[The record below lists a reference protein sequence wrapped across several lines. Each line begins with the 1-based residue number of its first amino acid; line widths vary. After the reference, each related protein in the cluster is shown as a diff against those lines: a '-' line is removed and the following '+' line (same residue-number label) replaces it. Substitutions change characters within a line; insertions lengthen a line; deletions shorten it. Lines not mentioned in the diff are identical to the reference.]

1 MASLR
6 TTIDIPDATY
16 RRLKAAA
23 ALRGLSVREI
33 VLRLVEREVK
43 QARPRKTRLK
53 LPFIESDRPG
63 SLKLTNAQIN
73 EILFP

>member
-1 MASLR
+1 MR

-23 ALRGLSVREI
+23 LRGLSIREV
-33 VLRLVEREVK
+33 VLRLVQREMTSP
-43 QARPRKTRLK
+43 RPRKGQLK
-53 LPFIESDRPG
+53 LPLIESERPG
-63 SLKLTNAQIN
+63 SLRLTNAQIN

>member
-1 MASLR
+1 MR

-23 ALRGLSVREI
+23 ALRGLSVREV
-33 VLRLVEREVK
+33 VLRLVQREMTPP
-43 QARPRKTRLK
+43 RPRKGRLK
-53 LPFIESDRPG
+53 LPLIESERPG
-63 SLKLTNAQIN
+63 SLRLTNAQIN